1 MSNITITDMPKTPPR
16 TAFSFSDSIALRLN
30 PPPPIIEVF
39 DPIIRT
45 AIGNI
50 LEHSSPSSIIGHHRW
65 CGTERDREAGSV
77 LCETRLGYRPDAGR
91 IVLTSSTQSSLNMLL
106 PGLVGDGGVLAVDE
120 LTYPPIKVFAA
131 RYGIKLAPVRLD
143 DEGIIPDAFRAVC
156 EQERPKALYPL
167 STLQNPTT
175 GTMSLQRRQEIV
187 AIARHYNVS
196 IIEDDI
202 YSLIPENA
210 PPPLSALA
218 PELSWYLLGLAKSV
232 APGTK
237 AAYVVAPSATDAEHL
252 FWPGV
257 RATFWMTAP
266 LSAAL
271 ATELIETRKLFDIL
285 EAVRKATAIRHQ
297 LVHQHF
303 QSISYR
309 LGRGGL
315 HVWMPLRG
323 KRTSAEMT
331 TELEQ
336 KGVLV
341 STSDGFQIDKGPAPA
356 AIRLGL
362 GNPATSEILST
373 ALERIANSFLREAKE

>member
-45 AIGNI
+45 AMGNI

-106 PGLVGDGGVLAVDE
+106 PGLVGDGGALAVDE

-218 PELSWYLLGLAKSV
+218 PEISWYLLGLAKSV

-237 AAYVVAPSATDAEHL
+237 VAYVVSPLKSKAEEL

-271 ATELIETRKLFDIL
+271 TTELVETRKLFDIL
-285 EAVRKATAIRHQ
+285 QAVREATETRHQ

-303 QSISYR
+303 ASMDYR
-309 LGRGGL
+309 LGDGGL
-315 HVWMPLRG
+315 HVWIATPPG
-323 KRTSAEMT
+323 KTSTGLA
-331 TELEQ
+331 TELEH

-341 STSDGFQIDKGPAPA
+341 STSDGFVIGDTPVPA
-356 AIRLGL
+356 AIRIGL
-362 GNPATSEILST
+362 GNPPDNAT
-373 ALERIANSFLREAKE
+373 LERALSIIASAI

>member
-1 MSNITITDMPKTPPR
+1 MSNITFAEMPKASPR
-16 TAFSFSDSIALRLN
+16 PAVSCSDPIALRLN
-30 PPPPIIEVF
+30 PPPPIIDVF
-39 DPIIRT
+39 DPIIRR

-65 CGTERDREAGSV
+65 CGTERDREAGAV
-77 LCETRLGYRPDAGR
+77 LCETRLGYRPDVGR

-143 DEGIIPDAFRAVC
+143 DEGITPDAFRAVC

-175 GTMSLQRRQEIV
+175 GTMSLQRRHEIV

-218 PELSWYLLGLAKSV
+218 PEISWYLLGLAKSV

-237 AAYVVAPSATDAEHL
+237 VAYVVAPSTSEARRL

-271 ATELIETRKLFDIL
+271 ATELVEARTLFDL
-285 EAVRKATAIRHQ
+285 LHAVRAATATRHR

-303 QSISYR
+303 RSMDYR
-309 LGRGGL
+309 LGAGGL
-315 HVWMPLRG
+315 HVWIATPPG
-323 KRTSAEMT
+323 KTSVGVA
-331 TELEQ
+331 TELEH
-336 KGVLV
+336 KGVLA
-341 STSDGFQIDKGPAPA
+341 STSDGFVIGDTPVPDT
-356 AIRLGL
+356 IRIGL
-362 GNPATSEILST
+362 GNPATDNILESALTIISST
-373 ALERIANSFLREAKE
+373 CS